1 MFPLLEGLRIVDLT
15 AVVLGPYA
23 TQILGDL
30 GAEVIKVESPEGDSM
45 RTIAPLAEPGLS
57 AIYVNNNRN
66 KYSVVLDLKTAGG
79 KAALAKLV
87 ATADA
92 FVHNMRQD
100 ALDKLGFGY
109 DAVIAINPRICY
121 CAGVGFGQA
130 GPYAGMPAYDDVIQA
145 ASGFAGLFGMRD
157 GTPVYAPS
165 IIADKVTGLHL
176 AYATLAALLYRER
189 TGRVPG
195 YVEVPMLEA
204 MAAFNLNEHLADA
217 SFADAGRIGYARV
230 LAPDRRPY
238 ATKDG
243 WIGVLPYSEAKWR
256 AVLAEIGR
264 PEVTKEPWFPDAT
277 ERSKRVGDLYAVLG
291 DALARRTTAD
301 WKATFLRL
309 DVPHAEVRTPNDLLA
324 DPHLLAVGT
333 FTPNFS
339 GATPVK
345 RTLRAA
351 PSFAAVARAKDRA
364 PPRLGADTQEVLAR
378 AGCSAEEIRAAMVP
392 KR

>member
-30 GAEVIKVESPEGDSM
+30 GAEVIKVEPPDGDSM
-45 RTIAPLAEPGLS
+45 RTIAPVAEPGLS
-57 AIYVNNNRN
+57 GIYVNINRN
-66 KYSVVLDLKTAGG
+66 KHSIVLDLKAAGG

-100 ALDKLGFGY
+100 AIDKLGFGY
-109 DAVIAINPRICY
+109 DAVAALNPRICY
-121 CAGVGFGQA
+121 CAGVGFGSA
-130 GPYAGMPAYDDVIQA
+130 GPYAGLPAYDDVIQA
-145 ASGFAGLFGMRD
+145 ASGFAGLFGLRD

-189 TGRVPG
+189 TGKTPG

-204 MAAFNLNEHLADA
+204 MAAFNLSEHLADA
-217 SFADAGRIGYARV
+217 SFSETGEVGYARM
-230 LAPDRRPY
+230 LAADRKPY

-256 AVLAEIGR
+256 AALAEIGR
-264 PEVTKEPWFPDAT
+264 SDVADRPWFPDPT
-277 ERSKRVGDLYAVLG
+277 ERSKRVGELYAVLAE
-291 DALARRTTAD
+291 ALPTRTTAE
-301 WKATFLRL
+301 WRATFLRL
-309 DVPHAEVRTPNDLLA
+309 DIPHGEVCTPNGLLS
-324 DPHLLAVGT
+324 DPHLTAVGA

-339 GATPVK
+339 GPTPVK
-345 RTLRAA
+345 RSLRMAA
-351 PSFAAVARAKDRA
+351 SFAGVPRAKDRP
-364 PPRLGADTQEVLAR
+364 PPRLGADTEAVLAR
-378 AGCSAEEIRAAMVP
+378 AGCTADEIRAALAHR
-392 KR
+392 K